1 MRPFMYLA
9 GLVVLASACN
19 NEPFRKGEKG
29 LEYKIISDGKGD
41 KLNNNEYMQI
51 HVKQIYQAGKKD
63 SILQDSRTGGRGPM
77 IEMLDSAS
85 TPPQYYSILSQL
97 RKGDSLVMRTLT
109 DSVFVNGQTMPPM
122 FKKGHYLMTTVKVVN
137 VFHTKEQA
145 DSAHKAEAILAQKA
159 DSLRAVEQIKADDK
173 KLQDYFKQN
182 NIDASKLQKTTNGVY
197 VDIIEPGTGNL
208 IDTGVIVKT
217 NYTGKTLDGKKLD
230 SNTDPEFKH
239 VEPFNV
245 NLTSDMSLG
254 YGVIQGWMEGMKL
267 LRKGAKAK
275 FYIPSPLAYG
285 KQEPRPGLGENA
297 ILIFDI
303 DILDIMTKE
312 VGAAEIKAQ
321 QDRQMADQ
329 RRYIDSLKKLKAMDS
344 LKKGK

>member
-1 MRPFMYLA
+1 
-9 GLVVLASACN
+9 
-19 NEPFRKGEKG
+19 
-29 LEYKIISDGKGD
+29 
-41 KLNNNEYMQI
+41 
-51 HVKQIYQAGKKD
+51 
-63 SILQDSRTGGRGPM
+63 
-77 IEMLDSAS
+77 
-85 TPPQYYSILSQL
+85 
-97 RKGDSLVMRTLT
+97 
-109 DSVFVNGQTMPPM
+109 M
-122 FKKGHYLMTTVKVVN
+122 FKKGHYLMTTVKVLN
-137 VFHTKEQA
+137 VFQTKDQA
-145 DSAHKAEAILAQKA
+145 DSAHKAEALIAQKA
-159 DSLRAVEQIKADDK
+159 DSLKALEQIKADDK

-182 NIDASKLQKTTNGVY
+182 NIDVSKLQKTTNGVY
-197 VDIIEPGTGNL
+197 VEIFEPGAGNL

-275 FYIPSPLAYG
+275 FYIPSPLGYG

-303 DILDIMTKE
+303 EILDVMSKE

-321 QDRQMADQ
+321 QDRQMAQQ
-329 RRYIDSLKKLKAMDS
+329 RKYIDSLKQLKAKDT
-344 LKKGK
+344 LKK